1 MGAYDN
7 PQQLLTANMLRQESA
22 RKYTGQLAKSFDAF
36 VKERRLQA
44 DAAEKAIRSNQ
55 TASQNAYDKEY
66 MEITGMAN
74 KLGIGDKAEAS
85 SMNARIKEQLVTIGI
100 EMNNAIREAGPD
112 ASAMQISQIKLNAMD
127 KMQGLKGFVD
137 NIQAGYKEYLAA
149 KDLPPGAEG
158 EIDATYNSNLYNLYE
173 TWGDGKA
180 GTVDFVYDANG
191 WNISS
196 FNENN
201 EVNPNVGM
209 LNAGQIINK
218 ATMDYSEGKT
228 GKTVYFRSSVDPTSE
243 IEGLLTDEFIAK
255 LPDEFMITDEVS
267 KPGKEEEKTK
277 FVNGRPAGTTK
288 VKTEQKSQNV
298 SGFDTDALQ
307 TWFTTGKRNSAEG
320 NEVFDANGPAIMD
333 PFLRDPQLKSKM
345 IWMYKNGKMK
355 MDPTYIPD
363 EQSAAFHT
371 QKLNEDY
378 LDALSGEM
386 ATLLVKKG
394 FSNSGTEEAF
404 SEVKNRQANAKESTI
419 APQ

>member
-1 MGAYDN
+1 MGAYEN

-22 RKYTGQLAKSFDAF
+22 RKYTGQLAKSFEAF

-44 DAAEKAIRSNQ
+44 ETAEKAIRSNQ
-55 TASQNAYDKEY
+55 TVAQAAYDKEY

-74 KLGIGDKAEAS
+74 KLGISDKAEAS

-112 ASAMQISQIKLNAMD
+112 ASAMQIGQIKLNAMD

-149 KDLPPGAEG
+149 KQLPPGAEG
-158 EIDATYNSNLYNLYE
+158 EIDGTYNSNLYNLYE
-173 TWGDGKA
+173 SWGDGKA
-180 GTVDFVYDANG
+180 GTVDFIYDANG

-201 EVNPNVGM
+201 EVNPTVGM
-209 LNAGQIINK
+209 LNAGSMINK

-228 GKTVYFRSSVDPTSE
+228 GKTVYFRSSVDPSAE

-267 KPGKEEEKTK
+267 KPGKEEEQTK
-277 FVNGRPAGTTK
+277 FVKGKPAGTRK
-288 VKTEQKSQNV
+288 VKTQQKYQNV
-298 SGFDTDALQ
+298 SGFNTDALE
-307 TWFTTGKRNSAEG
+307 TWFTTGNRTSAEG
-320 NEVFDANGPAIMD
+320 NEVFDANGPAIME
-333 PFLRDPQLKSKM
+333 PFLRDPQIKSKM
-345 IWMYKNGKMK
+345 LWMYKNGKMT
-355 MDPTYIPD
+355 MDPTYVPD
-363 EQSAAFHT
+363 EESADFHT
-371 QKLNEDY
+371 KQLNEDY
-378 LDALSGEM
+378 LQAVSGEM
-386 ATLLVKKG
+386 STLLVKKG
-394 FSNSGTEEAF
+394 FSNSGTKKSFDED
-404 SEVKNRQANAKESTI
+404 RQANAQESTI

>member
-22 RKYTGQLAKSFDAF
+22 RKYTGQLAKTFEAF
-36 VKERRLQA
+36 AKERRLQA
-44 DAAEKAIRSNQ
+44 DAAEKAIRTNQ
-55 TASQNAYDKEY
+55 TAAQSAYDKEY

-127 KMQGLKGFVD
+127 KMQSLKGFVD
-137 NIQAGYKEYLAA
+137 NIQAGYKEYLAS
-149 KDLPPGAEG
+149 KNLPPGAEG

-173 TWGDGKA
+173 TWGDNKA

-191 WNISS
+191 WNLSS
-196 FNENN
+196 FDENN
-201 EVNPNVGM
+201 DVNPNVGIV
-209 LNAGQIINK
+209 NAGSMINK

-277 FVNGRPAGTTK
+277 FVDLKPVGVTK
-288 VKTEQKSQNV
+288 VKTEQKYQNV
-298 SGFDTDALQ
+298 SGFNTDALE
-307 TWFTTGKRNSAEG
+307 TWFTTGNRTSAEG
-320 NEVFDANGPAIMD
+320 NEIFDANGPAIMD
-333 PFLRDPQLKSKM
+333 PFLRDPQIKSKM
-345 IWMYKNGKMK
+345 LWMYKNGKM
-355 MDPTYIPD
+355 DVNP
-363 EQSAAFHT
+363 AAVPSNNESEDDFN
-371 QKLNEDY
+371 KRLNKSY
-378 LDALSGEM
+378 LQAVSGEM

-394 FSNSGTEEAF
+394 FSNSKTKEAF
-404 SEVKNRQANAKESTI
+404 GDDTQANAQESTI

>member
-22 RKYTGQLAKSFDAF
+22 RKYTGQLAKTFEAF
-36 VKERRLQA
+36 AKERRLQA
-44 DAAEKAIRSNQ
+44 DAAEKAIRTNQ
-55 TASQNAYDKEY
+55 TAAQSAYDKEY

-100 EMNNAIREAGPD
+100 EMNNSIREAGPD

-127 KMQGLKGFVD
+127 KMQSLKGFVD
-137 NIQAGYKEYLAA
+137 NIQAGYKEYLAS
-149 KDLPPGAEG
+149 KNLPPGAEG

-173 TWGDGKA
+173 TWGDNKA

-191 WNISS
+191 WNLSS
-196 FNENN
+196 FDENN
-201 EVNPNVGM
+201 EVNPNVGIV
-209 LNAGQIINK
+209 NAGSMINK

-277 FVNGRPAGTTK
+277 FVDLKPVGVTK
-288 VKTEQKSQNV
+288 VKTEQKYQNV
-298 SGFDTDALQ
+298 SGFNTDALE
-307 TWFTTGKRNSAEG
+307 TWFTTGNRTSAEG
-320 NEVFDANGPAIMD
+320 NEIFDANGPAIMD

-345 IWMYKNGKMK
+345 LWMYKNGKMT
-355 MDPTYIPD
+355 MDPTYVPD
-363 EQSAAFHT
+363 EQSAAFHME
-371 QKLNEDY
+371 KLNEDY
-378 LDALSGEM
+378 LKAVSGEM

-394 FSNSGTEEAF
+394 FSNSKTKDAF
-404 SEVKNRQANAKESTI
+404 DKDTQANAQESTI